1 MARPPKTQ
9 QTEEK
14 ISAVGASS
22 RLQAILNNKD
32 HKDDHFNFEEAVSW
46 KISTGSLLLDAAVGG
61 GITPS
66 LIRLCGPNNEGKTP
80 QALEICRN
88 FLSEIPKSRVV
99 WVLAEGRLSKENR
112 ERCGMKFV
120 TDASEWTDGSVFI
133 LESNV
138 YDLVIDVI
146 KDLVLNNQEDH
157 RYCFV
162 IDSMDGLI
170 LKRDKDTSP
179 ADASKVAGTQVISK
193 KLLQSLSIGMFKHG
207 HLMIA
212 ISQITSEIKID
223 PYAKNAPRGGMFSG
237 GNALLHWADFIL
249 EYSPTAMGDYIL
261 DNPSG
266 KMNDGKTKSI
276 GKYSK
281 VMIQKS
287 TSEATRKNIIQYPI
301 RFGKKPSGIWVEY
314 EILDCLLMWDLV
326 VAKGAW
332 ITVDDSLIE
341 ELKAVEIEM
350 PKQHQGREN
359 FRKWLEENEQATKY
373 LFGKLKAVQSK

>member
-1 MARPPKTQ
+1 MARLPKQ
-9 QTEEK
+9 QAEEK
-14 ISAVGASS
+14 VSTVGASS
-22 RLQAILNNKD
+22 RLHAILNTKENKE
-32 HKDDHFNFEEAVSW
+32 DHFNFEEAVTW

-99 WVLAEGRLSKENR
+99 WILAEGRLSKENR

-120 TDASEWTDGSVFI
+120 TSAEEWTDGSVFI

-138 YDLVIDVI
+138 YDLIINVI
-146 KDLVLNNQEDH
+146 KDLVLNNEENI

-170 LKRDKDTSP
+170 LKRDKETNP
-179 ADASKVAGTQVISK
+179 VDASKVAGTQVISK

-223 PYAKNAPRGGMFSG
+223 QYAKTAPRGGMFSG

-249 EYSPTAMGDYIL
+249 EYSSSNLSDYIL

-266 KMNDGKTKSI
+266 KMNDGKSKAI

-287 TSEATRKNIIQYPI
+287 TTEATRKNLIQYPI
-301 RFGKKPSGIWVEY
+301 KFGKKPSGIWVEY

-341 ELKAVEIEM
+341 ELKNSNIEM

-359 FRKWLEENEQATKY
+359 FRKWLEENEAASKY
-373 LFGKLKAVQSK
+373 LFNKLKAVQSK

>member
-1 MARPPKTQ
+1 MARPPKQ

-14 ISAVGASS
+14 TSTVGASS
-22 RLQAILNNKD
+22 RLHAILNTKENKE
-32 HKDDHFNFEEAVSW
+32 DHFNFEETVTW

-99 WVLAEGRLSKENR
+99 WILAEGRLSKENK

-120 TDASEWTDGSVFI
+120 TNAEEWTDGSVFV

-138 YDLVIDVI
+138 YDLIINVI
-146 KDLVLNNQEDH
+146 KDLVLNNEENI

-170 LKRDKDTSP
+170 LKRDKETNP
-179 ADASKVAGTQVISK
+179 VDASKVAGTQVISK

-223 PYAKNAPRGGMFSG
+223 QYAKTAPRGGMFSG

-249 EYSPTAMGDYIL
+249 EYSSSNLSDYIL

-266 KMNDGKTKSI
+266 KMNDGKSKAI

-287 TSEATRKNIIQYPI
+287 TTEATRKNLIQYPI
-301 RFGKKPSGIWVEY
+301 KFGKKPSGIWVEY
-314 EILDCLLMWDLV
+314 EILDSLLMWDLV

-341 ELKAVEIEM
+341 ELKNNNIEM

-359 FRKWLEENEQATKY
+359 FRKWLEENEEASKH
-373 LFGKLKAVQSK
+373 LFNKLKAVQSK

>member
-1 MARPPKTQ
+1 MARLPKQ
-9 QTEEK
+9 QAEEK
-14 ISAVGASS
+14 TSTVGASS
-22 RLQAILNNKD
+22 RLHAILNTKENKE
-32 HKDDHFNFEEAVSW
+32 DHFNFEEAVTW

-99 WVLAEGRLSKENR
+99 WILAEGRLSKENR

-120 TDASEWTDGSVFI
+120 TNAEEWTDGSVFI

-138 YDLVIDVI
+138 YDLIINVI
-146 KDLVLNNQEDH
+146 KDLVLNNEENI

-170 LKRDKDTSP
+170 LKRDKETNP
-179 ADASKVAGTQVISK
+179 VDASKVAGTQVISK

-223 PYAKNAPRGGMFSG
+223 QYAKTAPRGGMFSG

-249 EYSPTAMGDYIL
+249 EYSSSNLSDYIL

-266 KMNDGKTKSI
+266 KMNDGKSKAI

-287 TSEATRKNIIQYPI
+287 TTEATRKNLIQYPI
-301 RFGKKPSGIWVEY
+301 KFGKKPSGIWVEY

-341 ELKAVEIEM
+341 ELKNSNIEM

-359 FRKWLEENEQATKY
+359 FRKWLEENEVASKY
-373 LFGKLKAVQSK
+373 LFNKLKAVQSK

>member
-1 MARPPKTQ
+1 MARPPKQ
-9 QTEEK
+9 QAEEK
-14 ISAVGASS
+14 VSTASASS
-22 RLQAILNNKD
+22 RLHAILNTKENKE
-32 HKDDHFNFEEAVSW
+32 DHFNFQEAVTW

-88 FLSEIPKSRVV
+88 FLTEIPKSRVV
-99 WVLAEGRLSKENR
+99 WILAEGRLSKENR
-112 ERCGMKFV
+112 ERCGMKFD
-120 TDASEWTDGSVFI
+120 TNAEEWTDGSVFI

-138 YDLVIDVI
+138 YDLIINVI
-146 KDLVLNNQEDH
+146 KDLVLNNEEDI

-170 LKRDKDTSP
+170 LKRDKDNNP
-179 ADASKVAGTQVISK
+179 VDASKVAGTQVISK

-223 PYAKNAPRGGMFSG
+223 QYAKTAPRGGMFSG

-249 EYSPTAMGDYIL
+249 EYNTSNLSDYIL

-266 KMNDGKTKSI
+266 KMNDGKSKPI

-287 TSEATRKNIIQYPI
+287 TTEATRKTLIQYPI
-301 RFGKKPSGIWVEY
+301 KFGKKPSGIWVEY
-314 EILDCLLMWDLV
+314 EILDSLLMWDLV

-341 ELKAVEIEM
+341 ELKNNNIEM

-359 FRKWLEENEQATKY
+359 FRKWLEENENATKH
-373 LFGKLKAVQSK
+373 LFSKLKAVQSK

>member
-1 MARPPKTQ
+1 MGRPPKN
-9 QTEEK
+9 TEEK
-14 ISAVGASS
+14 SGATASN
-22 RLQAILNNKD
+22 RLGSILNSKE
-32 HKDDHFNFEEAVSW
+32 HQGDHFNFEESVSW

-80 QALEICRN
+80 QALEIVRN
-88 FLSEIPKSRVV
+88 FLSEVPKSRVV

-112 ERCGMKFV
+112 ERCGLKFV

-138 YDLVIDVI
+138 YDLIINVI
-146 KDLVLNNQEDH
+146 KDLVLNNEENI

-170 LKRDKDTSP
+170 LKRDKETNP
-179 ADASKVAGTQVISK
+179 TDASKVAGTQVISK

-223 PYAKNAPRGGMFSG
+223 PYAKTAPRGGMFSG

-249 EYSPTAMGDYIL
+249 EYATTNMSDYIL

-266 KMNDGKTKSI
+266 KMNDGKSKPI

-281 VMIQKS
+281 IIIQKS
-287 TSEATRKNIIQYPI
+287 TSENTRKTIVQYPI
-301 RFGKKPSGIWVEY
+301 KFGKKPSGIWIEY
-314 EILDCLLMWDLV
+314 EILDCLLMWELV
-326 VAKGAW
+326 TAKGAW

-341 ELKAVEIEM
+341 ELKQNNIEI
-350 PKQHQGREN
+350 PKQHQGRDN
-359 FRKWLEENEQATKY
+359 FRKWLEENNQACQY
-373 LFGKLKAVQSK
+373 LFNKLKAVQAK

>member
-1 MARPPKTQ
+1 MARPPKQ
-9 QTEEK
+9 QAEEK
-14 ISAVGASS
+14 VSTASASS
-22 RLQAILNNKD
+22 RLHAILNTKENKE
-32 HKDDHFNFEEAVSW
+32 DHFNFQEAVTW

-88 FLSEIPKSRVV
+88 FLTEIPKSRVV
-99 WVLAEGRLSKENR
+99 WILAEGRLSKENR

-120 TDASEWTDGSVFI
+120 TNAEEWTDGSVFI

-138 YDLVIDVI
+138 YDLIINVI
-146 KDLVLNNQEDH
+146 KDLVLNNEEDI

-170 LKRDKDTSP
+170 LKRDKDNNP
-179 ADASKVAGTQVISK
+179 VDASKVAGTQVISK

-223 PYAKNAPRGGMFSG
+223 QYAKTAPRGGMFSG

-249 EYSPTAMGDYIL
+249 EYNTSNLSDYIL

-266 KMNDGKTKSI
+266 KMNDGKSKPI

-287 TSEATRKNIIQYPI
+287 TTEATRKTLIQYPI
-301 RFGKKPSGIWVEY
+301 KFGKKPSGIWVEY
-314 EILDCLLMWDLV
+314 EILDSLLMWDLV

-341 ELKAVEIEM
+341 ELKNNNIEM

-359 FRKWLEENEQATKY
+359 FRKWLEENENATKH
-373 LFGKLKAVQSK
+373 LFSKLKAVQSK

>member
-1 MARPPKTQ
+1 MARPPKQ
-9 QTEEK
+9 QAEEK
-14 ISAVGASS
+14 TSTIGASS
-22 RLQAILNNKD
+22 RLHAILNTKENKE
-32 HKDDHFNFEEAVSW
+32 DHFNFEEAVTW

-99 WVLAEGRLSKENR
+99 WILAEGRLSKENR
-112 ERCGMKFV
+112 ERCGIKFV
-120 TDASEWTDGSVFI
+120 TNAEEWTDGSVFV

-138 YDLVIDVI
+138 YDLIINVI
-146 KDLVLNNQEDH
+146 KDLVLNNEENI

-170 LKRDKDTSP
+170 LKRDKETNP
-179 ADASKVAGTQVISK
+179 VDASKVAGTQVISK

-223 PYAKNAPRGGMFSG
+223 QYAKTAPRGGMFSG

-249 EYSPTAMGDYIL
+249 EYSSSNLSDYIL

-266 KMNDGKTKSI
+266 KMNDGKSKAI

-287 TSEATRKNIIQYPI
+287 TTEATRKNLIQYPI
-301 RFGKKPSGIWVEY
+301 KFGKKPSGIWVEY

-341 ELKAVEIEM
+341 ELKNSNIEM

-359 FRKWLEENEQATKY
+359 FRKWLEENEAASKY
-373 LFGKLKAVQSK
+373 LFNKLKAVQSK

>member
-1 MARPPKTQ
+1 MGRPPKQ
-9 QTEEK
+9 AEEK
-14 ISAVGASS
+14 STSANASN
-22 RLQAILNNKD
+22 RLNAILNSKE
-32 HKDDHFNFEEAVSW
+32 HQSDHFNFEDSVSW

-80 QALEICRN
+80 QALEIVRN
-88 FLSEIPKSRVV
+88 FLIDVPKSRVV
-99 WVLAEGRLSKENR
+99 WILAEGRLSKENR
-112 ERCGMKFV
+112 ERCGLKFV
-120 TDASEWTDGSVFI
+120 TDANEWTDGSVFI

-138 YDLVIDVI
+138 YDLIINVI
-146 KDLVLNNQEDH
+146 KDLVLNNEENI

-170 LKRDKDTSP
+170 LKRDKETNP
-179 ADASKVAGTQVISK
+179 VDASKVAGTQVISK

-223 PYAKNAPRGGMFSG
+223 PYAKTAPRGGMFSG

-249 EYSPTAMGDYIL
+249 EYSTTAMNDFIL

-266 KMNDGKTKSI
+266 KMNDGKSKSI

-281 VMIQKS
+281 VIIQKS
-287 TSEATRKNIIQYPI
+287 TSESTRKTIVQYPI
-301 RFGKKPSGIWVEY
+301 KFGKKPSGIWIEY
-314 EILDCLLMWDLV
+314 EILDCLLMWELV

-341 ELKAVEIEM
+341 ELKQNGIEI
-350 PKQHQGREN
+350 PKQHQGRDN
-359 FRKWLEENEQATKY
+359 FRKWLEENEQACKY
-373 LFGKLKAVQSK
+373 LFNKLKAVQAK

>member
-1 MARPPKTQ
+1 MARPPKN

-14 ISAVGASS
+14 STGIGASS
-22 RLQAILNNKD
+22 RLNAILNSKD
-32 HKDDHFNFEEAVSW
+32 HKEDHFNFEESVTW

-88 FLSEIPKSRVV
+88 FLAEIPKSRVV
-99 WVLAEGRLSKENR
+99 WILAEGRLSKENR
-112 ERCGMKFV
+112 ERCGLKFV
-120 TDASEWTDGSVFI
+120 TNAEEWTDGSVFI

-138 YDLVIDVI
+138 YDLVINVI
-146 KDLVLNNQEDH
+146 KDLVLNNEENI

-170 LKRDKDTSP
+170 LKRDKETNP
-179 ADASKVAGTQVISK
+179 VDASKVAGTQVISK

-223 PYAKNAPRGGMFSG
+223 QYAKTAPRGGMFSG

-249 EYSPTAMGDYIL
+249 EYSITNLSDYIL

-266 KMNDGKTKSI
+266 KMNDGKSKPI

-287 TSEATRKNIIQYPI
+287 TTENTRKTIVQYPI
-301 RFGKKPSGIWVEY
+301 KFGKKPSGVWIEY
-314 EILDCLLMWDLV
+314 EILDSLLAWDFIA
-326 VAKGAW
+326 AKGAW

-341 ELKAVEIEM
+341 ELKKVDIEIA
-350 PKQHQGREN
+350 KQHQGRDN
-359 FRKWLEENEQATKY
+359 FRKWLEENPEACKY
-373 LFGKLKAVQSK
+373 LFNKLKAVQAK

>member
-1 MARPPKTQ
+1 MAKTPKII
-9 QTEEK
+9 EEK
-14 ISAVGASS
+14 PQGVTASN
-22 RLQAILNNKD
+22 RLNAILNEKGNRE
-32 HKDDHFNFEEAVSW
+32 DHFNFEESVTW

-80 QALEICRN
+80 QAIEICRN
-88 FLSEIPKSRVV
+88 FLSEIPKSRVI

-112 ERCGMKFV
+112 ERCEMKFV
-120 TDASEWTDGSVFI
+120 TDPEQWTDGSVFI

-138 YDLVIDVI
+138 YDLVISVI
-146 KDLVLNNQEDH
+146 KDLVLNNEENT

-170 LKRDKDTSP
+170 LKRDKETSP
-179 ADASKVAGTQVISK
+179 TEASKVAGTQVISK

-223 PYAKNAPRGGMFSG
+223 QYTKTAPRGGMFSG

-249 EYSPTAMGDYIL
+249 EYATTAMGDYIL

-266 KMNDGKTKSI
+266 KMNDGKSKTI

-281 VMIQKS
+281 VIIQKS
-287 TSEATRKNIIQYPI
+287 TAESTRKKIVQYPI
-301 RFGKKPSGIWVEY
+301 KFGKKPSGIWVEY
-314 EILDCLLMWDLV
+314 EILDCLLMWDLI

-341 ELKAVEIEM
+341 ELKLSDIEM

-359 FRKWLEENEQATKY
+359 FRKWLEENPKATKY
-373 LFGKLKAVQSK
+373 LFLKLKAVQSK

>member
-1 MARPPKTQ
+1 MGRPPK

-14 ISAVGASS
+14 SSSTNASN
-22 RLQAILNNKD
+22 RLNSILNSKE
-32 HKDDHFNFEEAVSW
+32 HQEDHFNFQDAVSW

-80 QALEICRN
+80 QALEIVRN
-88 FLSEIPKSRVV
+88 FLTDVPKSRVV
-99 WVLAEGRLSKENR
+99 WILAEGRLSKENR
-112 ERCGMKFV
+112 ERCGLKFV
-120 TDASEWTDGSVFI
+120 TDATEWTDGSVFI

-138 YDLVIDVI
+138 YDLIINVI
-146 KDLVLNNQEDH
+146 KDLVLNNEENI

-170 LKRDKDTSP
+170 LKRDKDTNP
-179 ADASKVAGTQVISK
+179 TDASKVAGTQVISK

-223 PYAKNAPRGGMFSG
+223 PYAKTAPRGGMFSG

-249 EYSPTAMGDYIL
+249 EYSTTAMNDFIL

-266 KMNDGKTKSI
+266 KMNDGKSKSI

-281 VMIQKS
+281 VIIQKS
-287 TSEATRKNIIQYPI
+287 TSENTRKTIVQYPI
-301 RFGKKPSGIWVEY
+301 KFGKKPSGIWIEY
-314 EILDCLLMWDLV
+314 EILDCLLMWELV
-326 VAKGAW
+326 TAKGAW

-341 ELKAVEIEM
+341 ELKQNNIEI
-350 PKQHQGREN
+350 PKQHQGRDN
-359 FRKWLEENEQATKY
+359 FRKWLEENAEACKY
-373 LFGKLKAVQSK
+373 LFNKLKAVQAK

>member
-1 MARPPKTQ
+1 MARPPKQ
-9 QTEEK
+9 QAEEK
-14 ISAVGASS
+14 VSTTSASS
-22 RLQAILNNKD
+22 RLHAILNTKENKE
-32 HKDDHFNFEEAVSW
+32 DHFNFQEAVTW

-88 FLSEIPKSRVV
+88 FLTEIPKSRVV
-99 WVLAEGRLSKENR
+99 WILAEGRLSKENK

-120 TDASEWTDGSVFI
+120 TNAEEWTDGSVFI

-138 YDLVIDVI
+138 YDLIINVI
-146 KDLVLNNQEDH
+146 KDLVLNNEEDI

-170 LKRDKDTSP
+170 LKRDKDNNP
-179 ADASKVAGTQVISK
+179 VDASKVAGTQVISK

-223 PYAKNAPRGGMFSG
+223 QYAKTAPRGGMFSG

-249 EYSPTAMGDYIL
+249 EYNTSNLSDYIL

-266 KMNDGKTKSI
+266 KMNDGKSKPI

-287 TSEATRKNIIQYPI
+287 TTEATRKTLIQYPI
-301 RFGKKPSGIWVEY
+301 KFGKKPSGIWVEY
-314 EILDCLLMWDLV
+314 EILDSLLMWDLV

-341 ELKAVEIEM
+341 ELKNNNIEM

-359 FRKWLEENEQATKY
+359 FRKWLEENEDATKY
-373 LFGKLKAVQSK
+373 LFSKLKAVQSK